1 MLTGRAG
8 FKERQKRLQASDL
21 GPQTRTTN
29 QNENEDENQNGNQT

>member
-21 GPQTRTTN
+21 GSQTRTTN
-29 QNENEDENQNGNQT
+29 QNENENQNEDQT